1 MKKTETWTLNYEDF
15 LTFFLRKDQ
24 FLTSTNCKDE
34 LSIIS
39 SPIIPL
45 LALVEKEVNTASI
58 QHYGKQTVILRIFSS
73 YLIIS
78 ERCCSRNYLKL
89 PEKVSHCQKS
99 SWGTIIQ
106 IIFMSPAGLAVW
118 GLQHSSLDVHVH
130 RRSSLTFIS
139 CHSSTYYYHECVLTF

>member
-73 YLIIS
+73 YLIIY

-89 PEKVSHCQKS
+89 PKKVSHCQKS

-106 IIFMSPAGLAVW
+106 IIFMPPAGRAED
-118 GLQHSSLDVHVH
+118 SSLVVHIH
-130 RRSSLTFIS
+130 NRSSLTFIS
-139 CHSSTYYYHECVLTF
+139 RHSSTYYYHECVLTF